1 MHSAAE
7 TGCVR
12 GMPGESH
19 PEPARERAASGGAL
33 ACLTGQGHATP
44 KAGESEKASTWGSAG
59 LGDAAEDHGVGVPD
73 RDEAAGVG
81 LHPLCAAKCG
91 RKGTPNG
98 TGGIRWRGASDGEA
112 EASDGEAEV
121 DAEEVDVDAEE
132 AEEAEEVVVEEAA
145 AEHPPEPAAWLMVSP
160 PPPARRCF
168 RSEIE
173 PSGSR
178 RISEPFVTFRSNLF
192 CC

>member
-1 MHSAAE
+1 MKRLASAYIRFALRNAVGKVLR
-7 TGCVR
+7 T
-12 GMPGESH
+12 
-19 PEPARERAASGGAL
+19 AL
-33 ACLTGQGHATP
+33 A
-44 KAGESEKASTWGSAG
+44 
-59 LGDAAEDHGVGVPD
+59 
-73 RDEAAGVG
+73 
-81 LHPLCAAKCG
+81 
-91 RKGTPNG
+91 
-98 TGGIRWRGASDGEA
+98 ASDGEA

-178 RISEPFVTFRSNLF
+178 RISEPFVSFRPF
-192 CC
+192 CFVAS